1 MGIILHRKLARIVY
15 ITLIIS
21 SLLFVGCKSTKVATS
36 KSVPLD
42 YQQQKDFEKVFF
54 EANKQKVLNNKEKA
68 LELYIKS
75 LTLNKQSHAA
85 MFQVASLHY
94 QLDRFNEA
102 LYWAEQTVKTSETYN
117 HWYYGQLAQF
127 YNKFGKYTESAQLFS
142 SMIENEPDVKE
153 NYFEAANQY
162 YNAKE
167 FEKAIAVLKGMQ
179 ETFGVEMESA
189 SRLEFVYSATSQ
201 GDKAIE
207 AMEQLV
213 AEDPSDVRSRGFL
226 AETYLKNNQKE
237 KSIETLQGIIKS
249 DPEIGKAYFALY
261 SIYEEEDNYSLA
273 FYNLKESF
281 KYDDVSLQQ
290 KMQAASIYFSTLDR
304 DTVRKNLLF
313 SLSDILL
320 EKYPSNVES
329 HMLRSDLETA
339 VSNYS
344 EARSNVKNALKIEH
358 NEYKLWSSLFN
369 LNTRLDDNDQQI
381 IDTEEALELFP
392 NVAEIYASKG
402 YAFINLG
409 EFDKSIDIA
418 DQGLDI
424 AVTKGDK
431 INLLLCQAS
440 AYSKLKKFDR
450 ADEIFEMA
458 LALNPYNPVVLNNYA
473 FSLAERKVNLD
484 KADTLI
490 NLALKLEPR
499 SPFYL
504 DTKAWVLYGKKEYE
518 QALKILNKC
527 MAIAPE
533 STEYYKHAKEI
544 FETMGNQTMANEM
557 QIKIDELNEK
567 K

>member
-1 MGIILHRKLARIVY
+1 M
-15 ITLIIS
+15 
-21 SLLFVGCKSTKVATS
+21 
-36 KSVPLD
+36 PLD

-85 MFQVASLHY
+85 MFQVANLNY

-189 SRLEFVYSATSQ
+189 SRLEFVYSAVGQ
-201 GDKAIE
+201 GDKAVE

-213 AEDPSDVRSRGFL
+213 SEDPSDIRSRGFL

-261 SIYEEEDNYSLA
+261 SIYEEDGNYSLA

-281 KYDDVSLQQ
+281 K
-290 KMQAASIYFSTLDR
+290 
-304 DTVRKNLLF
+304 
-313 SLSDILL
+313 
-320 EKYPSNVES
+320 
-329 HMLRSDLETA
+329 
-339 VSNYS
+339 
-344 EARSNVKNALKIEH
+344 
-358 NEYKLWSSLFN
+358 
-369 LNTRLDDNDQQI
+369 
-381 IDTEEALELFP
+381 
-392 NVAEIYASKG
+392 
-402 YAFINLG
+402 
-409 EFDKSIDIA
+409 
-418 DQGLDI
+418 
-424 AVTKGDK
+424 
-431 INLLLCQAS
+431 
-440 AYSKLKKFDR
+440 
-450 ADEIFEMA
+450 
-458 LALNPYNPVVLNNYA
+458 
-473 FSLAERKVNLD
+473 
-484 KADTLI
+484 
-490 NLALKLEPR
+490 
-499 SPFYL
+499 
-504 DTKAWVLYGKKEYE
+504 
-518 QALKILNKC
+518 
-527 MAIAPE
+527 
-533 STEYYKHAKEI
+533 
-544 FETMGNQTMANEM
+544 
-557 QIKIDELNEK
+557 
-567 K
+567 

>member
-1 MGIILHRKLARIVY
+1 MARIVY

-21 SLLFVGCKSTKVATS
+21 SLLFVGCKSTKVAS
-36 KSVPLD
+36 GKSVPLD

-75 LTLNKQSHAA
+75 ITLNKHSHAA
-85 MFQVASLHY
+85 MFQVANLNY

-102 LYWAEQTVKTSETYN
+102 LYWAEQTVNTSETYN

-142 SMIENEPDVKE
+142 SMIDNEPNAKE

-189 SRLEFVYSATSQ
+189 SRLEFVYSAIGQ

-290 KMQAASIYFSTLDR
+290 KMQAASIYFSTLNR

-329 HMLRSDLETA
+329 HMLRSDLEIA
-339 VSNYS
+339 VSEYS

-418 DQGLDI
+418 NQGLEI

-450 ADEIFEMA
+450 AEETFETA

-473 FSLAERKVNLD
+473 FNLAERKVNLD

-544 FETMGNQTMANEM
+544 FET
-557 QIKIDELNEK
+557 
-567 K
+567 

>member
-1 MGIILHRKLARIVY
+1 MGIILLRKLARIVY

-21 SLLFVGCKSTKVATS
+21 SLLFVGCKSAKVATS
-36 KSVPLD
+36 KFLPLD

-68 LELYIKS
+68 LELYNKS
-75 LTLNKQSHAA
+75 ITLNKHCHAA
-85 MFQVASLHY
+85 MFQLANLNY

-102 LYWAEQTVKTSETYN
+102 LYWAEQTVNTSETYN

-142 SMIENEPDVKE
+142 SMIDNEPNAKE

-189 SRLEFVYSATSQ
+189 SRLEFVYSAVGQ
-201 GDKAIE
+201 GDKAVE

-213 AEDPSDVRSRGFL
+213 FEDPSDIRSRGFL

-290 KMQAASIYFSTLDR
+290 KMQAASIYFSALDR

-339 VSNYS
+339 VSKYS
-344 EARSNVKNALKIEH
+344 EARSNVRNALKIEH

-418 DQGLDI
+418 DQGLEI

-450 ADEIFEMA
+450 AEKTFEMA
-458 LALNPYNPVVLNNYA
+458 LALNPYNPLVLNNYA
-473 FSLAERKVNLD
+473 FNLAERKVNLD
-484 KADTLI
+484 KADMLI

-504 DTKAWVLYGKKEYE
+504 DTKAWVLCGKKEYDR
-518 QALKILNKC
+518 ALKFLNMC

-533 STEYYKHAKEI
+533 NTEYYKHAKEI

-557 QIKIDELNEK
+557 QSKIDELNEK

>member
-1 MGIILHRKLARIVY
+1 M
-15 ITLIIS
+15 
-21 SLLFVGCKSTKVATS
+21 
-36 KSVPLD
+36 PLD

-68 LELYIKS
+68 LELYIES
-75 LTLNKQSHAA
+75 LTLNKQSYAA
-85 MFQVASLHY
+85 MFQVASLNY

-102 LYWAEQTVKTSETYN
+102 LYWAEQAVKNSESYN
-117 HWYYGQLAQF
+117 RWYYGQLAQF

-189 SRLEFVYSATSQ
+189 SRLEFVYSAVGQ
-201 GDKAIE
+201 GDKAVE

-213 AEDPSDVRSRGFL
+213 SEDPSDIRSRGFL

-261 SIYEEEDNYSLA
+261 SIYEEDGNYSLA

-290 KMQAASIYFSTLDR
+290 KMQAASIYFSTLNR

-329 HMLRSDLETA
+329 HMLRSDLEIA
-339 VSNYS
+339 VSEYS

-358 NEYKLWSSLFN
+358 DEYKLWSSLFN

-418 DQGLDI
+418 NQGLEI

-450 ADEIFEMA
+450 AEEKFETA

-473 FSLAERKVNLD
+473 FNLAERKVNLD

-527 MAIAPE
+527 MVIAPE

-544 FETMGNQTMANEM
+544 FETMGNQTMVNEM

>member
-1 MGIILHRKLARIVY
+1 M
-15 ITLIIS
+15 
-21 SLLFVGCKSTKVATS
+21 
-36 KSVPLD
+36 PLD

-68 LELYIKS
+68 LELYIES
-75 LTLNKQSHAA
+75 LTLNKQSYAA
-85 MFQVASLHY
+85 MFQVANLNY

-189 SRLEFVYSATSQ
+189 SRLEFVYSAIGQ

-290 KMQAASIYFSTLDR
+290 KMQAASIYFSALDR

-339 VSNYS
+339 VSKYS
-344 EARSNVKNALKIEH
+344 EARYNVKNALKIEH

-418 DQGLDI
+418 DEGLDI

-458 LALNPYNPVVLNNYA
+458 LALNPYNPAVLNNYA